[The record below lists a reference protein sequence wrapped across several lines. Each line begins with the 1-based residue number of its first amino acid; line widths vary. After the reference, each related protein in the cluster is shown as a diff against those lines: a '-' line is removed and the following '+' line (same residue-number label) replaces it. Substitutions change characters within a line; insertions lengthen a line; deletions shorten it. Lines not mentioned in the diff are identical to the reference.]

1 MAVRPVFFATDSG
14 NSFVDVRLV
23 EFEWIPGMANTQ
35 KQKSV
40 DSLHNA
46 IRGLGEY
53 AVLEISSKS
62 RDQLGIDLSAFNLGF
77 YHQKSGKFITVESAF
92 QGSKVFEHGGPF
104 PELYSENARAA
115 KAFFKDKNMGNLT
128 DFIFF
133 GQSWP
138 IKPFTLFYDWVYLNS
153 LKKNE
158 DLSRAISEYDC
169 FTDIEFNP
177 KLSINCQAYS
187 AALFVSLSRRGITDD
202 ILSCREEYIRVV
214 QQQPDW
220 IKKTDYGKFHK
231 EAHPKLI

>member
-14 NSFVDVRLV
+14 NSLVDVRLV
-23 EFEWIPGMANTQ
+23 EFEWIPGMAKTQ

-46 IRGLGEY
+46 IRCLGEY

-62 RDQLGIDLSAFNLGF
+62 RDQLGIELSAFNLGF
-77 YHQKSGKFITVESAF
+77 YHQKNGKFITVESAF
-92 QGSKVFEHGGPF
+92 QGSKVFERGGPF
-104 PELYSENARAA
+104 TDLYSENARDA

-128 DFIFF
+128 DFVFF

-158 DLSRAISEYDC
+158 DLSSTVCKYNC

-177 KLSINCQAYS
+177 KLSINCQSYS
-187 AALFVSLSRRGITDD
+187 AALFVSLSRRGIIDD
-202 ILSCREEYIRVV
+202 ILTSRDEYIRIA
-214 QQQPDW
+214 QQQADW
-220 IKKTDYGKFHK
+220 ISKTDYGKFHK
-231 EAHPKLI
+231 ENHPTLM